1 VSRARIQGIDL
12 LRGVAV
18 LLVMLRHALPDVFA
32 GAGIVGV
39 VMFFSLS
46 GHLITGLLLDEV
58 ERTGTVRLRRF
69 YANRALRLVPALLLL
84 VAVFAAVTLLF
95 DPLRDAATLPRSVLL
110 ALTWTGNLGIP
121 GASDA
126 VFHLWTL
133 ATEEQFYLLWPAAL
147 IVAARFGKTRTV
159 TVALSALGLAAC
171 IATLAWV
178 SPEPDR
184 AYALP
189 TSWVLCFLIGAA
201 SRVWR
206 AQILVPRWL
215 PPVALVLLLALSV
228 LPVRGHNYTYLAVG
242 PAVAVLTAAVM
253 LRWSRVPVVPRLVRP
268 LAVLGTVSYGAY
280 LWNYPLTLWFR
291 PWGAAGALLAF
302 ALTLAA
308 AAASWWLV
316 ERPVARWRARRSQG
330 APSARP
336 QARL

>member
-46 GHLITGLLLDEV
+46 GHLITGLLIDEF
-58 ERTGTVRLRRF
+58 ERSGTVRLRRF
-69 YANRALRLVPALLLL
+69 YANRALRLVPALLIL
-84 VAVFAAVTLLF
+84 VAVFAVVTLLA
-95 DPLRDAATLPRSVLL
+95 DPLHDADTLPRSVLL

-147 IVAARFGKTRTV
+147 LLAARAGKTRAV
-159 TVALSALGLAAC
+159 TVALSVLGLAAC
-171 IATLAWV
+171 VATFVWAAPL
-178 SPEPDR
+178 PDR

-189 TSWVLCFLIGAA
+189 TSWVLCFLVGAA

-206 AQILVPRWL
+206 ADLRVPRWL
-215 PPVALVLLLALSV
+215 APVALVILLSLSL
-228 LPVRGHNYTYLAVG
+228 LPVRGHNWTYLVVG
-242 PAVAVLTAAVM
+242 PLVAALTALIM
-253 LRWSRVPVVPRLVRP
+253 LRWSRLAVVPRGIRP
-268 LAVLGTVSYGAY
+268 LAALGTVSYGAY
-280 LWNYPLTLWFR
+280 LYNYPLALWFR
-291 PWGAAGALLAF
+291 PWGTAGALLAF
-302 ALTLAA
+302 TLTLAA
-308 AAASWWLV
+308 AAASWLLV
-316 ERPVARWRARRSQG
+316 VRPVARCRDRRSRAASVG
-330 APSARP
+330 SAQSRM
-336 QARL
+336 